1 MFVQC
6 IGSGDA
12 FGSGGRF
19 NSAYYI
25 KCSQAKLL
33 MDCGG
38 TTLVGLKKFN
48 IPVDDLDAVLISHLH
63 GDHFGGLPYILC
75 ELLVSGKRKKPLTII
90 GPEDTEA
97 RTKEALNCFYPGIP
111 IRPGSP
117 VRFVTYIAEEVLNLN
132 SIKITPYTAIHS
144 SKTNPHCFRI
154 EGDGKV
160 LAYSGDSGWTD
171 NLLTISEHAD
181 LFICEGSFYE
191 IPFKQHIRIKD
202 LLGKLDQITAK
213 KIVITHVGEEVLR
226 NIERIPL
233 TIAEDGMILMDE

>member
-12 FGSGGRF
+12 FGAGGRF
-19 NSAYYI
+19 NSAYYV
-25 KCSQAKLL
+25 KCAKTKLL
-33 MDCGG
+33 LDCGG
-38 TTLVGLKKFN
+38 TTLVGLKKFK

-63 GDHFGGLPYILC
+63 GDHFGGLPFILC

-90 GPEDTEA
+90 GPVDTEA
-97 RTKEALNCFYPGIP
+97 RTKEALNCFYPGIA
-111 IRPGSP
+111 IKRNSP
-117 VRFVTYIAEEVLNLN
+117 VKFLTYVAKEVLEFN
-132 SIKITPYTAIHS
+132 SVKITPYPAIHS
-144 SKTNPHCFRI
+144 DKTNPHCVRI

-171 NLLTISEHAD
+171 NLLTISANAN

-191 IPFKQHIRIKD
+191 VPFKQHINIKE
-202 LLGKLDQITAK
+202 LLRKVDQITAA

-226 NIERIPL
+226 NIKQVPL